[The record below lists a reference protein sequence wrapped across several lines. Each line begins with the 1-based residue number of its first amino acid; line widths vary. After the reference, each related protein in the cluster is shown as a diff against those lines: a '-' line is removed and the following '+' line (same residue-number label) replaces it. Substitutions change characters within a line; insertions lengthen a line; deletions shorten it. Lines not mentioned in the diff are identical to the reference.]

1 MLYIYYMGYTAKQ
14 IMKILKAN
22 GWKKVRI
29 ESSHHVFEKEGFD
42 RPVPVPLHGN
52 KDLGNFG
59 NKILKEAGINPKTL
73 KEESK

>member
-1 MLYIYYMGYTAKQ
+1 MLYINYMGFTAKQ

-29 ESSHHVFEKEGFD
+29 ESSHHIFEKEGFD

-59 NKILKEAGINPKTL
+59 NTILKEAKINPKTL
-73 KEESK
+73 KE

>member
-1 MLYIYYMGYTAKQ
+1 MLYINYMGFTAKQ

-59 NKILKEAGINPKTL
+59 NKILKEAKINPRTL
-73 KEESK
+73 KEE

>member
-1 MLYIYYMGYTAKQ
+1 MGFTAKQ

-59 NKILKEAGINPKTL
+59 NKILQEAKINPRTL
-73 KEESK
+73 KEE

>member
-1 MLYIYYMGYTAKQ
+1 MLYIYYIGSTPKQ

-29 ESSHHVFEKEGFD
+29 DSSHHVFEKEGFD

>member
-1 MLYIYYMGYTAKQ
+1 MLYINCMGYTAKQ

-29 ESSHHVFEKEGFD
+29 TSSHHVFEKQGFD
-42 RPVPVPLHGN
+42 RPIPVPLHGN

-59 NKILKEAGINPKTL
+59 NKILKEAKINPKTL

>member
-1 MLYIYYMGYTAKQ
+1 MGYTAKQ

-22 GWKKVRI
+22 GWKKVRT
-29 ESSHHVFEKEGFD
+29 ESSHHIFEKKGFN

-73 KEESK
+73 KEE